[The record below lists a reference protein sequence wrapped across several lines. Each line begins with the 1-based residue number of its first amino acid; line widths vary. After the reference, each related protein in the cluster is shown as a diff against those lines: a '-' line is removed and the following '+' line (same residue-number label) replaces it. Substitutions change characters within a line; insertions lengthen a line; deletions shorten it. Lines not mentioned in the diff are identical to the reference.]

1 MSVLIFS
8 YVFDSFGYF
17 HVFAPLSQVCPFSI
31 YFLATARFNSTSSL
45 HHLVFSLPL
54 KKKSEHIFNFI
65 LQWCCRPS
73 LLPVTAPLLL
83 CDRLCCWRRRRHR
96 RRQRRRRTQ
105 HNYHNFAYSASSEK
119 LVTPPCPLSQCMA
132 HNYEPAEQ
140 QQHTATTVAT
150 VRSATIRS

>member
-1 MSVLIFS
+1 MPFFNLFLSHGALQ
-8 YVFDSFGYF
+8 F
-17 HVFAPLSQVCPFSI
+17 HLLAPSPRLLV
-31 YFLATARFNSTSSL
+31 ATQ
-45 HHLVFSLPL
+45 
-54 KKKSEHIFNFI
+54 KKSEHIFNFI